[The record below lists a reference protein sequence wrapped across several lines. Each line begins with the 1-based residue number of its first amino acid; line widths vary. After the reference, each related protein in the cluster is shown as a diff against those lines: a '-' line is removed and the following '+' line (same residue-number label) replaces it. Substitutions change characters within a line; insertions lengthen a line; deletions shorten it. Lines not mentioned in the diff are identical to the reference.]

1 MNDLQI
7 VAIGDLPGATEL
19 QDTDL
24 FVVYRNGTTMHVP
37 ASTMQSYMGGA
48 ALPDGDEVSY

>member
-1 MNDLQI
+1 MDDLQV
-7 VAIGDLPGATEL
+7 VAIGDLPGAAEL

-24 FVVYRNGTTMHVP
+24 FVVYRNGTTMNVT